1 MAAEVGQALETKR
14 VSPRITLADAVVIV
28 GALVA
33 VLLGWFVKQ
42 YDDTRMVDANVE
54 GISISYPRG
63 WLALPAQEPALF
75 QAVSDEEVGTTLTLY
90 AEPSVATDI
99 RQAPMFAG
107 SINPAE
113 GETAYSQLE
122 SGPATVG
129 GSDAIRADYAYVQ
142 TTVGRATA
150 PVVIYGRQYNWVAN
164 GTLYVLALEAPEDQW
179 NAARNHFARILDSVA
194 SSSG

>member
-14 VSPRITLADAVVIV
+14 VSSRITLADAVVIV

-42 YDDTRMVDANVE
+42 YDDTRMVDADVE

-63 WLALPAQEPALF
+63 WLSLPAQEPALF
-75 QAVSDEEVGTTLTLY
+75 QAVSDQEVGTRLTLY
-90 AEPSVATDI
+90 AQPSAATDI
-99 RQAPMFAG
+99 RQAPIFAG

-113 GETAYSQLE
+113 GETAYSRLA
-122 SGPATVG
+122 SGPATVAG
-129 GSDAIRADYAYVQ
+129 NDAIRSDYAYVQ

-150 PVVIYGRQYNWVAN
+150 PVVIYGRQYNWIAN

-179 NAARNHFARILDSVA
+179 NTARDHFARILDTVA
-194 SSSG
+194 SA

>member
-28 GALVA
+28 GALAA
-33 VLLGWFVKQ
+33 VVLGWFVKQ
-42 YDDTRMVDANVE
+42 YDDTRIVDADVA

-63 WLALPAQEPALF
+63 WLALPAQAPALF
-75 QAVSDEEVGTTLTLY
+75 QAVSDEEVGTNLTLY
-90 AEPSVATDI
+90 AEQSAAADI

-122 SGPATVG
+122 SGPATVAG
-129 GSDAIRADYAYVQ
+129 NDAIRSDYAYVQ

-150 PVVIYGRQYNWVAN
+150 PVVVYGRQYNWVAN

-179 NAARNHFARILDSVA
+179 TTARAHFARILDTVA
-194 SSSG
+194 AK